1 MDLTLF
7 AFGPCVIAPSHG
19 FTFDRDLAL
28 DEKLKKQTFKAT
40 EEMII
45 AGRYVLAFTEDFHSR
60 YMTESFFIHCGAFP
74 SIVELFLWLH
84 LESEQT
90 QYDKKTCT
98 SKSFYRFMTV
108 SSHLLVVTLRKG
120 SICFTRGSLAPTQE
134 LRPPYSVTSAKR
146 LTSNDT

>member
-90 QYDKKTCT
+90 QYDKKNLYFQVIL
-98 SKSFYRFMTV
+98 SFYDSVKPSLGCYSEKRFNLLHTWFT
-108 SSHLLVVTLRKG
+108 SSDPR
-120 SICFTRGSLAPTQE
+120 A
-134 LRPPYSVTSAKR
+134 
-146 LTSNDT
+146 